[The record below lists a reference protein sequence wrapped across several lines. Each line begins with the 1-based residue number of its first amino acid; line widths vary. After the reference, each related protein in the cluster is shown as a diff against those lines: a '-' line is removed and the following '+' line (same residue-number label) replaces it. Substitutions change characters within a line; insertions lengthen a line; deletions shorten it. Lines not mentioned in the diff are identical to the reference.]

1 MTSKIKPGTS
11 FQIDGIANSI
21 KVGILG
27 ASGYG
32 GNELVKILSGH
43 KQAEIV
49 FAQSKSSVGK
59 KVKELYPETNAS
71 PASELSYSDPSI
83 DEINKADIVFLAL
96 PKEEAA
102 ILAPKIKGVVI
113 DLSPA
118 QRFNSEYVYGLPE
131 ANFEK
136 IKKANHIANPGC
148 YATACI
154 LGVLPIANEKID
166 AIAFDCKSGY
176 SGGGKTKKY
185 DYDEN
190 VIPYGLT
197 DHYQKP
203 EIGKFVSKP
212 FSFTPHVVDA
222 FRGLIATIHVFGELD
237 SNLDQKYAKF
247 YDNKP
252 FVKVSKDIPNFNN
265 VKNTPYCVIG
275 GFSKAKNHTIIVSA
289 IDNLL
294 KGAASQAVENMN
306 IRFGFKQTE
315 GLI

>member
-1 MTSKIKPGTS
+1 MTSE
-11 FQIDGIANSI
+11 I

-32 GNELVKILSGH
+32 GNELVKILANH
-43 KQAEIV
+43 NKTKIEFV
-49 FAQSKSSVGK
+49 QSKSSVGK
-59 KVKELYPETNAS
+59 KVGELYPDSKSTS
-71 PASELSYSDPSI
+71 GSELIYSDPSI
-83 DEINKADIVFLAL
+83 DEINKMKLDVIFLAL
-96 PKEEAA
+96 PKEEAG
-102 ILAPKIKGVVI
+102 IIGPKLNAVVI

-136 IKKANHIANPGC
+136 ISKAKKIANPGC

-154 LGVLPIANEKID
+154 LGILPVAESNGIT

-176 SGGGKTKKY
+176 SGGGKTNKY

-190 VIPYGLT
+190 VIPYGLGLNE
-197 DHYQKP
+197 HYQKP

-222 FRGLIATIHVFGELD
+222 FRGLIATIHVFGSTPD
-237 SNLDQKYAKF
+237 NLEQLYEKFYAK
-247 YDNKP
+247 KP
-252 FVKVSKDIPNFNN
+252 FVKISKETPTFNSA
-265 VKNTPYCVIG
+265 KNTPYCVVG
-275 GFSKAKNHTIIVSA
+275 GFAKAKDHTIIVSA

-315 GLI
+315 GLA